1 MRICLF
7 PHKFSHVVT
16 LSLVADQHLIAELVT
31 RVSRVGVGVGV
42 GIGDGVGG
50 GAHAGQGVGTLELA
64 DEVAEV
70 LFRVGLDAAEEGAD
84 ERAEGEEAGE
94 RERVAEVDHGVVGAR
109 PQLDGHALEAAGAAA
124 AAVGR
129 GAAGEVVAVHRH
141 HHVQGQVAGHN

>member
-1 MRICLF
+1 MKLNIPCF
-7 PHKFSHVVT
+7 PTNKRVSHVVT

-31 RVSRVGVGVGV
+31 RVSRVGV
-42 GIGDGVGG
+42 GVGG

>member
-1 MRICLF
+1 
-7 PHKFSHVVT
+7 VVT

-31 RVSRVGVGVGV
+31 RVSRVCV
-42 GIGDGVGG
+42 GVGG

-141 HHVQGQVAGHN
+141 HHVQGQVAGQN